1 MLDRY
6 NKITQRKMGINY
18 ILIKTSPTKEMIWNS
33 MALHTLSVIKYTTHK
48 KLSNYVSNH
57 LRDITV
63 YIL

>member
-1 MLDRY
+1 
-6 NKITQRKMGINY
+6 MGINY